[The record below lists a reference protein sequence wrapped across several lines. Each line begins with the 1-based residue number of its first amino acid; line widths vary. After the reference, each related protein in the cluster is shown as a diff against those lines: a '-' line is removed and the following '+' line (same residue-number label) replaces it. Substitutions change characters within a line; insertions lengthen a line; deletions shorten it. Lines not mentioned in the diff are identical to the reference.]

1 LFAQKHLFFI
11 GGLSGTG
18 KTYLYNLLLA
28 NVRREGDIA
37 LAVAS
42 SGIAALLLEGGRTAH
57 SRLKIPIANLNET
70 STSQ

>member
-1 LFAQKHLFFI
+1 
-11 GGLSGTG
+11 
-18 KTYLYNLLLA
+18 LYNLLLA
-28 NVRREGDIA
+28 KVRREGDIA

-57 SRLKIPIANLNET
+57 SRFMIPATNLNET